1 MQGRKAH
8 PGKICNAFILSKMKK
23 LSINPKILLEL
34 EIRRLLL
41 AYHQRMLA
49 FLQAKRNADEAVHQ
63 SRLCIKRIRAIH
75 RLIRSGIG
83 ETAFVQQQ
91 AFYRQLTMSLGSL
104 RDKTACIETLSGL
117 ISNRK
122 SPVTNKLIRKY
133 VAVIRKQRDE
143 MMHAAIDKELFRDMF
158 HTIKQHDVWV
168 IQLKLD
174 GLDQEIIFKGMRK
187 MYLQA
192 AGIAGKLAL
201 APTDIGF
208 HQFRKKVKYLG
219 YALETLQELHP
230 AMISYQ
236 VAELSALGRLLGK
249 HHDLVLVL
257 AAVEAGDRNAAQVNL
272 IRSIKALKAGLEQ
285 RILTEAKLVFAWD
298 AKAFAERY
306 RTLIVLHRQ

>member
-1 MQGRKAH
+1 M
-8 PGKICNAFILSKMKK
+8 KI
-23 LSINPKILLEL
+23 LSINPKNQLET

-75 RLIRSGIG
+75 RLVRSGIG

-133 VAVIRKQRDE
+133 VAAIRKQRDE
-143 MMHAAIDKELFRDMF
+143 MMRTAIDKALFHDMV

-168 IQLKLD
+168 NQMSLD
-174 GLDQEIIFKGMRK
+174 GADHEIIFKGMRK
-187 MYLQA
+187 MYRQA
-192 AGIAGKLAL
+192 AGIAGKLRL
-201 APTDIGF
+201 APTDIEF

-249 HHDLVLVL
+249 YHDLVLVL
-257 AAVEAGDRNAAQVNL
+257 AAVESGERNAAQVYL
-272 IRSIKALKAGLEQ
+272 VRSIKALKAGLEQ

-306 RTLIVLHRQ
+306 RTLIALHSQ